1 MRNNQPVTGREIE
14 VAEGQAIVSQTD
26 LDGNITYVNAY
37 LLDISGYSEEE
48 LLGAPQN
55 ILRHPDMPPEAFAD
69 LWATIKRG
77 TPWTGLVKNRSKNGD
92 HYWVRANI
100 TPIRDA
106 GRTVGY
112 MSVRVRPER
121 HEIERAAEAY
131 QRIRSGEGERARLH
145 EGRLITGGRLA
156 HLLADIRNMSLRRR
170 IWLCTSAVNTLQMAV
185 CVAALSSG
193 SQGLLS
199 YAIFGATFIGLLI
212 NVFLWWGLGVGVL
225 KPLEA
230 SLVAA
235 RSIAAGDLSCS
246 FEEPRSND
254 EMGQLQRALQQM
266 NVNLVATIRDVRTN
280 VETMAVA
287 TRQIAAGN
295 MDLSGRTESQ
305 AASLEE
311 TASSVEEF
319 AATVKQN
326 AENSQEADALAVS
339 ARQVATEGGE
349 IMKGVI
355 ATMDDLNASSKKIV
369 DIIGLIEGIAFQT
382 NILALNA
389 AVEAAR
395 AGEQGRGFAVVA
407 GEVRNLAQRSAVAAK
422 DIKHLIEASVS
433 KVGTGMEQVSR
444 AGTTMEQV
452 VQAVQQV
459 TTIMDQISR
468 ASSEQSIGV
477 DQVNSAIAHM
487 DQVTQQNAALVEQA
501 AAASNSLAAEAVH
514 LRQAVSLFKFG
525 KEGKAAAS
533 RASSPRPAAQKNLPR
548 LAA

>member
-1 MRNNQPVTGREIE
+1 MRNNQPVTGREVE
-14 VAEGQAIVSQTD
+14 VAESQAIVSQTD
-26 LDGNITYVNAY
+26 LDGNITYVNSY
-37 LLDISGYSEEE
+37 LIDISGYSEEE

-69 LWATIKRG
+69 LWATIKGG
-77 TPWTGLVKNRSKNGD
+77 TPWTGLVKNRCKNGD

-121 HEIERAAEAY
+121 DEIERAAEGY
-131 QRIRSGEGERARLH
+131 QRIRSGQGERVRLH
-145 EGRLITGGRLA
+145 EGQVISGGRLA
-156 HLLADIRNMSLRRR
+156 HLLADIRNMSLRGR
-170 IWLCTSAVNTLQMAV
+170 IWLATSAVNTLQIAV
-185 CVAALSSG
+185 CVAALMGG
-193 SQGLLS
+193 SLGVMS

-225 KPLEA
+225 RPLEE

-235 RSIAAGDLSCS
+235 RSIAAGDLSCT
-246 FEEPRSND
+246 FNPRSHD

-311 TASSVEEF
+311 TASSVEQF

-326 AENSQEADALAVS
+326 AENSQQADALAVS

-452 VQAVQQV
+452 VHAVQQV
-459 TTIMDQISR
+459 TTIMDEISR

-487 DQVTQQNAALVEQA
+487 DQVTQQNAALVEEA

-514 LRQAVSLFKFG
+514 LRQAVSLFKFDKARG
-525 KEGKAAAS
+525 QAAAS
-533 RASSPRPAAQKNLPR
+533 VVRSARPAIKNNVPR